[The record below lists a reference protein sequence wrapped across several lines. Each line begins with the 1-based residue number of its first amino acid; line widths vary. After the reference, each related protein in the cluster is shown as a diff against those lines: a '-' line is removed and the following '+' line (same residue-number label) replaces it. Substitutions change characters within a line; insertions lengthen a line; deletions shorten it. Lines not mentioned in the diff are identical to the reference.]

1 MSPDS
6 ASNAVPDDP
15 RARYRRL
22 QRQLRLGQVLMILG
36 ALVALI
42 HMIAHLAPPEQQ
54 PGLALDIAVGYPAAA
69 LLFIIGA
76 ALAGHKKNP

>member
-6 ASNAVPDDP
+6 ASNAVPNDP
-15 RARYRRL
+15 QARYRRL
-22 QRQLRLGQVLMILG
+22 QRHLRFGQILMVLG

-69 LLFIIGA
+69 LLFLFGA
-76 ALAGHKKNP
+76 MLAGQKKNP